1 MHCFERFS
9 QSQGLVFNYLVSF
22 IFFLDEKN
30 ETKKIKNEI
39 QPCFFLAAQDQPPLS
54 QKKHGSH
61 IWFTPAAPLIIDFVA
76 KNN

>member
-1 MHCFERFS
+1 LKVFS
-9 QSQGLVFNYLVSF
+9 ESRELVFHKTISF

-61 IWFTPAAPLIIDFVA
+61 ISFTPAAPLIIGFVPE
-76 KNN
+76 NN